1 MLGSNIG
8 TELAFNAY
16 EKVVEGYGGKG
27 YYVENHDTLDE
38 TLKRAKE
45 DAKLGYPVW
54 SILKFQSLIL
64 EKVQYLYNDEFQI
77 YNNFNNVMLLYECGS
92 ETFY

>member
-1 MLGSNIG
+1 MVILGTAAFTAEKELVTFNVFNPVPPSE
-8 TELAFNAY
+8 TELTFNAY

-45 DAKLGYPVW
+45 DAKLGYPVLVNVKISKSDFRKG
-54 SILKFQSLIL
+54 SIS
-64 EKVQYLYNDEFQI
+64 V
-77 YNNFNNVMLLYECGS
+77 
-92 ETFY
+92 